1 MSSRNRAARRP
12 AGVVMA
18 PPDAATTRPSD
29 ACSFVIFGAS
39 GDLTAR
45 LLAPALYRLALHK
58 RLPDG
63 LAIVGFAHSHRSDE
77 EFRRG
82 IKKALDEHAGEQPD
96 QATASWLLE
105 RCHYVQGEFEE
116 PAAYD
121 RLDQSLKKIEA
132 DRQIPGNRLYYLA
145 TPPAA
150 FVPIVKR
157 LGENGL
163 AQEKSEKPDQGGWRR
178 IIVEKP
184 FGTDLVSAQALNR
197 QLLTVF
203 AESQIYR
210 IDHFLGKETVQN
222 IMALRFANG
231 IFESLWNRDRIDHV
245 QITAAETVGVE
256 GRGKFYDA
264 TGALRDMVPNHLFQL
279 LTLVAMEP
287 PIGFVANDVRAE
299 KAKVLHA
306 LHHFSAETAMRDA
319 VRGQYGAGTVA
330 GKDVAA
336 YRQSPDVSRDSTTE
350 TYVALRLMIDN
361 WRWAGVPFYL
371 RTGKALAARRTEVA
385 IKFKEA
391 PFTPFRDTP
400 IDALGENFAVIRIQ
414 PDEGIA
420 LQFNAKVPGPRLA
433 LGGVQMD
440 FKYKDYFEAEPSTGY
455 ETLLYDCMIG
465 DATLFQEADEIETG
479 WRIVQPFL
487 DDWREAPARDLA
499 IYPAG
504 SEGPASADDLMA
516 RDGRHWRRIE
526 VGRNRP

>member
-1 MSSRNRAARRP
+1 
-12 AGVVMA
+12 MA
-18 PPDAATTRPSD
+18 LAHDLRSVRQANP
-29 ACSFVIFGAS
+29 CSFVIFGAS

-45 LLAPALYRLALHK
+45 LLMPALYRLAAQK
-58 RLPDG
+58 RLPEEF
-63 LAIVGFAHSHRSDE
+63 AIVGLAHSHRSED

-82 IKKALDEHAGEQPD
+82 LKQALDQHVGEKLD
-96 QATASWLLE
+96 QATVAWLLD
-105 RCHYVQGEFEE
+105 RCSYVQGEFQD
-116 PAAYD
+116 AVAYD
-121 RLDQSLKKIEA
+121 RLDQALKKIET
-132 DRQIPGNRLYYLA
+132 DRRIPGNRLYYLA
-145 TPPAA
+145 TPPGA

-157 LGENGL
+157 LGEKGL
-163 AQEKSEKPDQGGWRR
+163 AREQDPKDGWRR

-184 FGTDLVSAQALNR
+184 FGTDLVSAQALNQ
-197 QLLTVF
+197 QLLNVF
-203 AESQIYR
+203 EESQIYR

-245 QITAAETVGVE
+245 QITATETVAVE

-287 PIGFVANDVRAE
+287 PTGFVADEVRAE

-306 LHHFSAETAMRDA
+306 VHPFTAETAMRDA
-319 VRGQYGAGTVA
+319 IRGQYTAGNVA
-330 GKDVAA
+330 GKDVVA
-336 YRQSPDVSRDSTTE
+336 YRQAPDVSHDSTTE

-371 RTGKALAARRTEVA
+371 RTGKALVARRTEVA

-420 LQFNAKVPGPRLA
+420 LQFNAKVPGPQLA
-433 LGGVQMD
+433 LGGVRMD
-440 FKYKDYFEAEPSTGY
+440 FKYKDYFDAAPSTGY

-465 DATLFQEADEIETG
+465 DMTLFQQADEIETG

-499 IYPAG
+499 MYPAG
-504 SEGPASADDLMA
+504 SEGPSSAEDLMA

-526 VGRNRP
+526 VGQNRP

>member
-1 MSSRNRAARRP
+1 MALSSNTQALRQANP
-12 AGVVMA
+12 
-18 PPDAATTRPSD
+18 
-29 ACSFVIFGAS
+29 CSFVIFGAS

-45 LLAPALYRLALHK
+45 LLMPALYRLTVQR

-63 LAIVGFAHSHRSDE
+63 FAVVGLAHSHRSDE
-77 EFRRG
+77 QFRGGLRQ
-82 IKKALDEHAGEQPD
+82 ALEAHVGEKLDPA
-96 QATASWLLE
+96 ATSWLLE
-105 RCHYVQGEFEE
+105 RSSYVQGEFED

-121 RLDQSLKKIEA
+121 RLDQVLKRIESE
-132 DRQIPGNRLYYLA
+132 RHIPGNRLFYLA
-145 TPPAA
+145 TPPSA

-157 LGENGL
+157 LGEKGL
-163 AQEKSEKPDQGGWRR
+163 AQEKEPKDGWQR

-184 FGTDLVSAQALNR
+184 FGTDLKSAQELNR
-197 QLLTVF
+197 ELLSVF
-203 AESQIYR
+203 SESQIYR

-245 QITAAETVGVE
+245 QITAAETIAVD

-279 LTLVAMEP
+279 LTLVTMEP
-287 PIGFVANDVRAE
+287 PTSFVANEVRAE

-306 LHHFSAETAMRDA
+306 VHLFTPDSAMRDV
-319 VRGQYGAGTVA
+319 VRGQYGAGIVN
-330 GKDVAA
+330 GKNVSA
-336 YRQSPDVSRDSTTE
+336 YREAPDVSRDSTTE

-371 RTGKALAARRTEVA
+371 RTGKALVARRTEVA

-391 PFTPFRDTP
+391 PFTPFRETP
-400 IDALGENFAVIRIQ
+400 IDSLGENFVVIRIQ

-420 LQFNAKVPGPRLA
+420 LQFNAKVPGPQLT
-433 LGGVQMD
+433 LGGVRMD
-440 FKYKDYFEAEPSTGY
+440 FKYKDYFDATPSTGY

-465 DATLFQEADEIETG
+465 DATLFQQADEIETA
-479 WRIVQPFL
+479 WRIVQPLL
-487 DDWREAPARDLA
+487 DDWHEAPARDLA

-504 SEGPASADDLMA
+504 SEGPSSADDLMA

-526 VGRNRP
+526 VGQNRP

>member
-1 MSSRNRAARRP
+1 MTE
-12 AGVVMA
+12 
-18 PPDAATTRPSD
+18 AATRQSNP
-29 ACSFVIFGAS
+29 CSFVIFGAS

-45 LLAPALYRLALHK
+45 LLIPALYRLALHK
-58 RLPDG
+58 RLPDAFAVVG
-63 LAIVGFAHSHRSDE
+63 LAHSAKSHD
-77 EFRRG
+77 EFRRLLKQG
-82 IKKALDEHAGEQPD
+82 LDQFAGEKLD
-96 QATASWLLE
+96 ATTVSWLLD
-105 RCHYVQGEFEE
+105 RVSYVQGEFED

-121 RLDQSLKKIEA
+121 RLDQALKKIEG
-132 DRQIPGNRLYYLA
+132 DYKIPGNRLYYLA
-145 TPPAA
+145 TPPSA
-150 FVPIVKR
+150 FVPVVQR
-157 LGENGL
+157 LGEKGL
-163 AQEKSEKPDQGGWRR
+163 AKEKDEKDGWRR
-178 IIVEKP
+178 IIIEKP
-184 FGTDLVSAQALNR
+184 FGTDLISAQALNKH
-197 QLLTVF
+197 LLSAF
-203 AESQIYR
+203 NESQIYR

-279 LTLVAMEP
+279 LTLIAMEP
-287 PIGFVANDVRAE
+287 PTGFVANAVRAE

-306 LHHFSAETAMRDA
+306 VHEFTHETAMRDA
-319 VRGQYGAGTVA
+319 VRGQYGAGTVN
-330 GKDVAA
+330 GKEVPA
-336 YRQSPDVSRDSTTE
+336 YRQAQDVSRDSTTE
-350 TYVALRLMIDN
+350 TFVALRLTIDN

-371 RTGKALAARRTEVA
+371 RTGKGLTARRTEVA

-400 IDALGENFAVIRIQ
+400 IDALGENFAVLRIQ

-440 FKYKDYFEAEPSTGY
+440 FKYKDYFEAEPSNGY

-465 DATLFQEADEIETG
+465 DATLFQQADEIETG

-487 DDWREAPARDLA
+487 DDWHEAPARDLA

-504 SEGPASADDLMA
+504 SEGPPSADDLLA

>member
-1 MSSRNRAARRP
+1 MALSRDARSLRQANP
-12 AGVVMA
+12 
-18 PPDAATTRPSD
+18 
-29 ACSFVIFGAS
+29 CSFVIFGAS

-45 LLAPALYRLALHK
+45 LLTPALYRLAAQK
-58 RLPDG
+58 RLPDAFAMVG
-63 LAIVGFAHSHRSDE
+63 LAHSHRSDE

-82 IKKALDEHAGEQPD
+82 LKDALHEHVGEKLD
-96 QATASWLLE
+96 AAAVSWLLE
-105 RCHYVQGEFEE
+105 RSCYVQGEFEE

-121 RLDQSLKKIEA
+121 RLDGTLKRIETERKIP
-132 DRQIPGNRLYYLA
+132 DNRLYYLA
-145 TPPAA
+145 TPPRA

-157 LGENGL
+157 LGEKGM
-163 AQEKSEKPDQGGWRR
+163 AREKEQKDGWRR

-184 FGTDLVSAQALNR
+184 FGTDMISAQALNR
-197 QLLTVF
+197 ELLHVF
-203 AESQIYR
+203 DESQIYR

-245 QITAAETVGVE
+245 QITAAETVAVE
-256 GRGKFYDA
+256 GRGKFYDT

-287 PIGFVANDVRAE
+287 PTGFVANEVRAE

-306 LHHFSAETAMRDA
+306 VHPFSADTAMRDA
-319 VRGQYGAGTVA
+319 VRGQYGAGTVN
-330 GKDVAA
+330 GKEVVA
-336 YRQSPDVSRDSTTE
+336 YRQAPDVSRDSTTE

-371 RTGKALAARRTEVA
+371 RTGKALVTRRTEVA

-391 PFTPFRDTP
+391 PFTPFRETP

-420 LQFNAKVPGPRLA
+420 LQFNAKVPGPQLA

-465 DATLFQEADEIETG
+465 DATLFQQADEIETG

-487 DDWREAPARDLA
+487 DDWHEAPARDLA

-504 SEGPASADDLMA
+504 SEGPPSAQDLMA
-516 RDGRHWRRIE
+516 RDGRAWRRIE

>member
-1 MSSRNRAARRP
+1 MTLAQDQKTVRQANP
-12 AGVVMA
+12 
-18 PPDAATTRPSD
+18 
-29 ACSFVIFGAS
+29 CSFVIFGAS

-45 LLAPALYRLALHK
+45 LLMPALYRLAAQK

-63 LAIVGFAHSHRSDE
+63 FAVVGLAHSHRSDD
-77 EFRRG
+77 EFRRKLTQAIEQHVG
-82 IKKALDEHAGEQPD
+82 EKLDA
-96 QATASWLLE
+96 AAVSWLIE
-105 RCHYVQGEFEE
+105 RVSYVQGEFED

-121 RLDQSLKKIEA
+121 RLDEALKKIES
-132 DRQIPGNRLYYLA
+132 DRKIPGNRLFYLA

-157 LGENGL
+157 LGAKGL
-163 AQEKSEKPDQGGWRR
+163 AQEDPKNGWHR
-178 IIVEKP
+178 IIIEKP
-184 FGTDLVSAQALNR
+184 FGTDLISAQALNR
-197 QLLTVF
+197 QLLSVF

-245 QITAAETVGVE
+245 QITAAETVDVE

-264 TGALRDMVPNHLFQL
+264 TGALRDMVPNHLFQI

-287 PIGFVANDVRAE
+287 PTSFVADEVRAE

-306 LHHFSAETAMRDA
+306 VHPFSADTAMRDA
-319 VRGQYGAGTVA
+319 VRGQYGAGKA
-330 GKDVAA
+330 GEKDVVA
-336 YRQSPDVSRDSTTE
+336 YRQAPDVSRASTTE

-371 RTGKALAARRTEVA
+371 RTGKALVARRTEVA

-400 IDALGENFAVIRIQ
+400 IDTLGENFAVIRIQ

-420 LQFNAKVPGPRLA
+420 LQFNAKVPGPQLA
-433 LGGVQMD
+433 LGGVRMD
-440 FKYKDYFEAEPSTGY
+440 FKYKDYFDAAPSTGY
-455 ETLLYDCMIG
+455 ETLLYDCMVG
-465 DATLFQEADEIETG
+465 DMTLFQQADEIETG

-487 DDWREAPARDLA
+487 DDWHEAPARDLA

-504 SEGPASADDLMA
+504 SEGPASADDLMT

-526 VGRNRP
+526 VGQNRP